1 VWCECDGS
9 GYALVVLSIGGS
21 LERAK
26 VELGDRGGRTGVLN
40 LGEVREERLEE
51 PGAVVLL
58 NLNEEAKDSG
68 ARATI

>member
-1 VWCECDGS
+1 
-9 GYALVVLSIGGS
+9 
-21 LERAK
+21 
-26 VELGDRGGRTGVLN
+26 
-40 LGEVREERLEE
+40 VREERLEE